1 MKINI
6 KYRLLCL
13 LGALF
18 LLLPLPLQAAAP
30 ADGIDDRASL
40 FSPGERESLGAV
52 LKEMERDAGF
62 PFFIIALKDPGRTD
76 LEAWAERLRRDW
88 NITDRPAL
96 IMILLA
102 PDQRRARIDIY
113 GAARHVVSDD
123 QARRILETQL
133 LPAFAE
139 GDYSGGLRDG
149 LSALAGV
156 IGKDSLAGYSGFIPF
171 LILGAFALF
180 YVVQRRR
187 HRRRRENRMN
197 APATAGAAGGDSGR
211 ENAEADPRE
220 REQREGNDGG
230 AGGASGSW

>member
-13 LGALF
+13 LGTLF
-18 LLLPLPLQAAAP
+18 LLQPLPLQAAAP

-40 FSPGERESLGAV
+40 FSPGERESLNAV
-52 LKEMERDAGF
+52 LSEMERDAGF
-62 PFFIIALKDPGRTD
+62 PLFIITLKDPGNTG

-88 NITDRPAL
+88 NIADRPAL

-139 GDYSGGLRDG
+139 GDYSGGLQDG

-156 IGKDSLAGYSGFIPF
+156 IGKDSPGGYAAVIPF
-171 LILGAFALF
+171 LILSGFALF
-180 YVVQRRR
+180 YIVQRRR
-187 HRRRRENRMN
+187 HRRRRANRMS
-197 APATAGAAGGDSGR
+197 ASVTAGAAGGDHRR